1 MEAYK
6 TDAVVEEDGK
16 VKIMNL
22 PFRRGEELE
31 VILLQRI
38 VQRPGRVDRLEP
50 YPLRG
55 EPVKYL
61 DPFGSVAQEDWEA
74 SN

>member
-6 TDAVVEEDGK
+6 TEAVLKEDGI
-16 VKIMNL
+16 VTIDGL
-22 PFRRGEELE
+22 PFHKGEELE
-31 VILLQRI
+31 VILLQ
-38 VQRPGRVDRLEP
+38 QTGGTNHGAS

-55 EPVKYL
+55 EPVKYIG
-61 DPFGSVAQEDWEA
+61 PFESVAEDDWRA